1 VKLYTSNF
9 ASASQARKWFAVFC
23 LLLVVVSAAVQALHL
38 HPAGPANE
46 LKDCAICQ
54 VASAIAQAVVLILLF
69 LLLWTTAPLVHSKY
83 PEPALFLGS
92 FNLFSRPPPIA

>member
-1 VKLYTSNF
+1 
-9 ASASQARKWFAVFC
+9 
-23 LLLVVVSAAVQALHL
+23 
-38 HPAGPANE
+38 

-54 VASAIAQAVVLILLF
+54 IATTIAQAAVLILLF
-69 LLLWTTAPLVHSKY
+69 LLLWTTAPLVHSED

>member
-1 VKLYTSNF
+1 LKLYTSNF

-54 VASAIAQAVVLILLF
+54 IASTMAQAAVLILLF
-69 LLLWTTAPLVHSKY
+69 VLLWTTAPLVHHED
-83 PEPALFLGS
+83 PEPVMFMGS

>member
-9 ASASQARKWFAVFC
+9 ASTSQARKWFAILC
-23 LLLVVVSAAVQALHL
+23 LMLVVASAAVQALHL
-38 HPAGPANE
+38 HPAGPTNE

-54 VASAIAQAVVLILLF
+54 IATTIAQAAVLILLF
-69 LLLWTTAPLVHSKY
+69 LLLWTTAPLVHSED